1 MMLADDA
8 ELWLLPCHVLMKNDV
23 RCHIY
28 LSVLACVKVWY
39 ATNRRAGYVDNN
51 STTYNIHMTQYIY
64 IFAIHRGWPH
74 LLLLGPHCDYYC
86 SPRVFVWRS
95 LT

>member
-8 ELWLLPCHVLMKNDV
+8 ELWLLPCHVLMKKDV

-64 IFAIHRGWPH
+64 ILRYIEDGLTCCSLAPTVTTIA
-74 LLLLGPHCDYYC
+74 LLVCLFGGA
-86 SPRVFVWRS
+86 
-95 LT
+95 